1 MPDLSVSR
9 HIAAPTE
16 EVWSIITDLEGSV
29 ETISGITSIERLDGG
44 ADFGVGTRWRET
56 RKMFGKEATEEME
69 VTSLEVQRSYTTVAD
84 GHSVH
89 YMSTMSVEAA
99 GDGTLLSMTFDA
111 APQGGFAKFMAA
123 TVGRLMKGA
132 TRKMI
137 ARDLEDIAKAVEG

>member
-1 MPDLSVSR
+1 MSDLSVSR
-9 HIAAPTE
+9 HIDASPE
-16 EVWSIITDLEGSV
+16 QVWSVLTDLEGSV
-29 ETISGITSIERLDGG
+29 ETITGITSIERLDAGG
-44 ADFGVGTRWRET
+44 KFGVGTRWRET

-69 VTSLEVQRSYTTVAD
+69 VSSLEPQRSYTTIAD

-89 YMSTMSVEAA
+89 YISTMSVEAA
-99 GDGTLLSMTFDA
+99 GDGTLLSMTFGA

-137 ARDLEDIAKAVEG
+137 VRDLEDIAKAVEG